1 MHSVGGSDLGKGSK
15 HPAVEPSGIISL
27 NLSVPHLSVVVP
39 AYNEEVR
46 IGPSLERLAE
56 YYGDQSYDW
65 DVTIVSDGS
74 TDRTNAIVQEF
85 AASNA
90 KFKLLA
96 YSPNRGKGYAVR
108 RGILEA
114 SGEWILFCDAD
125 LATPQ
130 EETEKLITHMQQGAD
145 IAIGSRPLKESNLE
159 VRQPRLREFL
169 GRCFNRAVQLLA
181 IKGID
186 DTQCGFKMFNRKAAQ
201 DVFSR
206 CRLDGF
212 SFDFE
217 ALMIARDLGYR
228 IDEVPIRWSH
238 QEGSKVVLMR
248 DGPRMLRDLVK
259 LRLKGKRAR
268 LGKD

>member
-1 MHSVGGSDLGKGSK
+1 MAFSESNLY
-15 HPAVEPSGIISL
+15 ERPSGIISL
-27 NLSVPHLSVVVP
+27 GLSQPHLSIVVP
-39 AYNEEVR
+39 AYNEDAR
-46 IGPSLERLAE
+46 IRPSLERLAE
-56 YYGDQSYDW
+56 YYGAQEYPW

-74 TDRTNAIVQEF
+74 TDQTNAMVEEF
-85 AASNA
+85 AKSHPN
-90 KFKLLA
+90 FRLMA

-108 RGILEA
+108 KGILEA

-130 EETEKLITHMQQGAD
+130 EETEKLLKHMREGAD
-145 IAIGSRPLKESNLE
+145 VAIGSRPKKESTLE
-159 VRQPRLREFL
+159 IRQPWYREFL
-169 GRCFNRAVQLLA
+169 GRCFNKAVQTLA

-186 DTQCGFKMFNRKAAQ
+186 DTQCGFKMFTRTAAQ
-201 DVFSR
+201 DIFRR
-206 CRLDGF
+206 CKLDGF

-228 IDEVPIRWSH
+228 IDEVPIRWAH

-259 LRLKGKRAR
+259 LRLKGKDAR
-268 LGKD
+268 LAKD

>member
-1 MHSVGGSDLGKGSK
+1 
-15 HPAVEPSGIISL
+15 
-27 NLSVPHLSVVVP
+27 LSQPHLSVVVP
-39 AYNEEVR
+39 AYNEEAR

-56 YYGDQSYDW
+56 YYGAQDYKW
-65 DVTIVSDGS
+65 DIAVVSDGS
-74 TDRTNAIVQEF
+74 TDRTNEIVSDF
-85 AASNA
+85 ASKHPN
-90 KFKLLA
+90 FKLID
-96 YSPNRGKGYAVR
+96 SQPNHGKGFVVR
-108 RGILEA
+108 KGMLEA
-114 SGEWILFCDAD
+114 TGDWILFCDAD

-130 EETEKLITHMQQGAD
+130 EETEKLISHMRDGAD
-145 IAIGSRPLKESNLE
+145 IAIGSRPMKESKLE
-159 VRQPRLREFL
+159 VRQPLYREFL
-169 GRCFNRAVQLLA
+169 GRCFNKAVKLLA

-186 DTQCGFKMFNRKAAQ
+186 DTQCGFKMFTSKAAK

-206 CRLDGF
+206 CTLDGF

-259 LRLKGKRAR
+259 LRFRGKKKR
-268 LGKD
+268 LGDQ